1 MLAVVHLVISPHRY
15 PFLFCTKSRSSLTFS
30 SCHLLK
36 SQKFVKACGP
46 CLSSFNPKSLFH
58 CPGPPPNYDM
68 LVEEVL
74 RDAGVP
80 FLEFG
85 FDIYKEGNCEDDAK
99 EMNP

>member
-15 PFLFCTKSRSSLTFS
+15 PFLLCTKSRSSLTFS

-58 CPGPPPNYDM
+58 CPSPPPFCLLHYP
-68 LVEEVL
+68 LKFITAIPSSL
-74 RDAGVP
+74 LP
-80 FLEFG
+80 L
-85 FDIYKEGNCEDDAK
+85 
-99 EMNP
+99 P